1 MKYLYLVCRILLA
14 LVFIVFG
21 FNGIHPFMHAPM
33 PPADTL
39 PGKFMAVMGPSGW
52 LRYIAALEVIGG
64 ILLLIGGTAPLGLV
78 ILGPIIVNALMFHI
92 LLAGG
97 QGIAPAIVAAAFE
110 IILIYGYRS
119 NFAGIFTYRA
129 SPTV

>member
-1 MKYLYLVCRILLA
+1 MKYLYLVCRILLS

-21 FNGIHPFMHAPM
+21 ANGVHPFMHMPM
-33 PPADTL
+33 PPADSL
-39 PGKFMAVMGPSGW
+39 PGQFMAVMGPSGW

-78 ILGPIIVNALMFHI
+78 ILGPIIVNALMFHL

-97 QGIAPAIVAAAFE
+97 VGIANALVAAALE